1 MSGNKRKL
9 TPEFIREF
17 AGLIATG
24 LKNIDA
30 CDVMGVSESRFY
42 AWMRLLLH
50 LVAWM
55 REPRDEMEEKLYQAL
70 KKARGQRKGV
80 MLKTIM
86 QAAQGGQW
94 QAAAWYLERVYP
106 QEFAKTV
113 RKEEDGS
120 AAQIDA
126 IRELIAE
133 VKKDAER

>member
-42 AWMRLLLH
+42 
-50 LVAWM
+50 AWM